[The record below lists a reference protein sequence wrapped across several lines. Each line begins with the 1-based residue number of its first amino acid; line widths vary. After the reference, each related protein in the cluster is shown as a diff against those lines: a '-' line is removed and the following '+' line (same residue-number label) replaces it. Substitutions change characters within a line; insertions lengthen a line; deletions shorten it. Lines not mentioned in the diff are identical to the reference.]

1 MTQGELYKYL
11 RRHTEPIY
19 GELEAAQIVNM
30 IFEEMWGVSRMKML
44 LNREEE
50 SPISTERA
58 EEIAQEL
65 ATGRPVQYII
75 GEAEFCDMRFVV
87 REGVL
92 IPRPESEELIR
103 WIVSESID
111 RRGCK
116 VLDIGTGSGALAISL
131 SLKLSDPEVVAVDIS
146 KDALSIASENI
157 ERLSAKVKL
166 IEGDALRGVE
176 NFIESEGED
185 GKEDR
190 EEDRK
195 MFDIIVSNPPYIPRS
210 EESQMR
216 INVTQHEP
224 HLALFVPDE
233 DPLIFYRAIARSAQK
248 LLREGGVLYFEIHEN
263 FAVETKM
270 MLHDEGYT
278 QVEIR
283 RDINEK
289 ERMICARR

>member
-19 GELEAAQIVNM
+19 GELEATQIVNM
-30 IFEEMWGVSRMKML
+30 IFEELWGVSRMKML
-44 LNREEE
+44 LDREEI

-58 EEIAQEL
+58 EEIAQEI

-103 WIVSESID
+103 WIVDENID
-111 RRGCK
+111 KRGCS
-116 VLDIGTGSGALAISL
+116 VLDVGTGSGALAISL
-131 SLKLSDPEVVAVDIS
+131 SLKLSDSEVAAVDIS
-146 KDALSIASENI
+146 RDALSIAQENI
-157 ERLSAKVKL
+157 DRLSAKVKL

-176 NFIESEGED
+176 NYIEGEV
-185 GKEDR
+185 GKEFDTF
-190 EEDRK
+190 E

-248 LLREGGVLYFEIHEN
+248 LLREEGVLYFEIHEN
-263 FAVETKM
+263 FAIETRE
-270 MLHDEGYT
+270 MLHNEGYT
-278 QVEIR
+278 HVEIR